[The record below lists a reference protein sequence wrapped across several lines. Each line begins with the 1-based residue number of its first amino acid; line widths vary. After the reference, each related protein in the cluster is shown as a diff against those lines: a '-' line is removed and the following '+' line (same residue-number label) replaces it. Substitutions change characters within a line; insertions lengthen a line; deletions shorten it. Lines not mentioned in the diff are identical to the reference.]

1 MIAAS
6 SHLGHDVCMP
16 SSGAWVLVAAC
27 RCLGCEGRLLGSG
40 SVCVSLGKGVRG
52 VCGVWVVVASCRR
65 VRVRLVGRKRES
77 LRFSE

>member
-16 SSGAWVLVAAC
+16 SSGAWVIVAAC

-52 VCGVWVVVASCRR
+52 VNPI
-65 VRVRLVGRKRES
+65 RLSRSGIEVFLNCKMYHIK
-77 LRFSE
+77 